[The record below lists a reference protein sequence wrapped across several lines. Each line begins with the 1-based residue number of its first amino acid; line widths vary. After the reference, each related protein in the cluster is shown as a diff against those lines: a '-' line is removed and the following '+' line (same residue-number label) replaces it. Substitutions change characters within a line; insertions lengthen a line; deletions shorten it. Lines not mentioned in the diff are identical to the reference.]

1 MCYDPDIIM
10 ITDDRGTIL
19 FVSSSFESVS
29 GFTPEELYGRNADNI
44 IHAEDLGRCR
54 IILKELIH
62 KPSDMPLFEFRVR
75 HKEKGWVCLEA
86 WVADFRNNPAVK
98 GILLHIRNVAD
109 RKESQSRIRRH
120 AFFDVLTGLPGK
132 TIFLDRVSQAADR
145 MRRIKDYRYALLF
158 VDLDRFR
165 IVSEGLG
172 HIAGDEAI
180 RMVASL
186 LSGFLGK
193 SDTLCRLERDEFLI
207 LLDAVGDNDSVVR
220 IAEDIQGLFSEPIH
234 VDGSDI
240 FISASIGIA
249 YGSCEYRGPYQ
260 IVRDAET
267 ALCRAKTERKGN
279 YRVFDSSMQDQ
290 AVKRL
295 TLETDLRNALNRKEF
310 VLHYQPVVDL
320 ENNCLVGLEA
330 LVRWLHPRKGLI
342 PPMEFIPLAEETGL
356 IVPLGLWV
364 LQEACHGIAGYI
376 RNLSPATRFS
386 LCINISVRQF
396 LQGDLIAEIRR
407 ITNEAGIH
415 PARLKLEV
423 TESIMMDSSH
433 RILSAFETLKN
444 MGICLAIDDFGSGYS
459 SLSYLHQFP
468 FDTLKIDR
476 SFVSRMGMADD
487 KNSKIIQTIMVLA
500 SHLKM
505 DVIAEGIET
514 RFQIESLK
522 ALKCPCGQGFYLSR
536 PMEAEQVRQFFSSQ
550 KAFSKPMTFDE
561 TAFSAG

>member
-10 ITDDRGTIL
+10 ITDDKGKIL
-19 FVSSSFESVS
+19 FVSSSFESLS
-29 GFTPEELYGRNADNI
+29 GFSPDELYGRNADEF
-44 IHAEDLGRCR
+44 IHAEDLGQCR
-54 IILKELIH
+54 KILKELIH

-75 HKEKGWVCLEA
+75 HKEKQWVRLEA
-86 WVADFRNNPAVK
+86 WVADFRKNPAVK
-98 GILLHIRNVAD
+98 GIMLHIRNVTD

-120 AFFDVLTGLPGK
+120 AFFDVLTELPGK
-132 TIFLDRVSQAADR
+132 RIFLDRVSQAVER

-158 VDLDRFR
+158 LDLDRFR

-180 RMVASL
+180 RIVASL

-193 SDTLCRLERDEFLI
+193 SDTMCRLERDEFLI
-207 LLDAVGDNDSVVR
+207 LLDAVGDEDSVVK
-220 IAEDIQGLFSEPIH
+220 IARDIQGLFSEPIH
-234 VDGSDI
+234 VDGCDI
-240 FISASIGIA
+240 FISATIGIA
-249 YGSCEYRGPYQ
+249 YGSPEYRAAYQ

-267 ALCRAKTERKGN
+267 ALCRAKTEGKGN
-279 YRVFDSSMQDQ
+279 YRVFDSTMQEQ

-310 VLHYQPVVDL
+310 VLHYQPVIDL
-320 ENNCLVGLEA
+320 ESNCLVGLEA
-330 LVRWLHPRKGLI
+330 LVRWRHPRKGLI

-356 IVPLGLWV
+356 IVPLGIWV
-364 LQEACHGIAGYI
+364 LEEACRRIAEYI
-376 RNLSPATRFS
+376 RNLTPDIPFS

-396 LQGDLIAEIRR
+396 LQGDLLGEIRR
-407 ITNEAGIH
+407 ITKESGIN

-423 TESIMMDSSH
+423 TESIMMDNT
-433 RILSAFETLKN
+433 RTILSALESLKN

-476 SFVSRMGMADD
+476 SFVSQMGMADD
-487 KNSKIIQTIMVLA
+487 KNSKIIQTIMLLA

-514 RFQIESLK
+514 SFQIERLK

-536 PMEAEQVRQFFSSQ
+536 PMEAEEIQQLFFSQ
-550 KAFSKPMTFDE
+550 KV
-561 TAFSAG
+561 